1 MTHKIIEKFIPMVS
15 GIAKTFGKNCEVV
28 LHEFKDLKKSIVAI
42 ENGHITGRNINSPMT
57 ELSLDKV
64 REGKVDSDII
74 NYSEK
79 STDGRVLKSSTMFIR
94 DDNNKLI
101 GCLCINI
108 DITDFIA
115 AKSVLNDIMKIGN
128 VEDKDSNKN
137 KINIVLSDI
146 VKETIDKLGKP
157 VIYLSKDEKVS
168 IVNDLDNQGAF
179 LIKGAIDYVAKVLQ
193 VSKYTIYNYLDEI
206 KGGK

>member
-1 MTHKIIEKFIPMVS
+1 MVNPIILKFVPMVT
-15 GIAKTFGKNCEVV
+15 GISRTFGKNCEVV

-42 ENGHITGRNINSPMT
+42 ENGHVTGRTINSPMT
-57 ELSLDKV
+57 KLSLNKV
-64 REGKVDSDII
+64 REGKIDSDII

-79 STDGRVLKSSTMFIR
+79 TIDGRVLKSSTMFIK
-94 DDNNKLI
+94 DDSGEFI

-115 AKSVLNDIMKIGN
+115 ARSLIDDIMKIGN
-128 VEDKDSNKN
+128 NKTEKTTEN
-137 KINIVLSDI
+137 KINVVLSDT
-146 VKETIDKLGKP
+146 VKATIDSFGKP
-157 VIYLSKDEKVS
+157 VIYLSKDEKVI
-168 IVNDLDNQGAF
+168 IVNDLDKQGVF
-179 LIKGAIDYVAKVLQ
+179 LIKGAIDYVADILQ

>member
-1 MTHKIIEKFIPMVS
+1 MTNPIILKFVPMVT
-15 GIAKTFGKNCEVV
+15 GISKTFGKNCEVV

-42 ENGHITGRNINSPMT
+42 ENGHVTGRSVNSPMT
-57 ELSLDKV
+57 ELSLNKV
-64 REGKVDSDII
+64 REGTVDSDII

-79 STDGRVLKSSTMFIR
+79 TIDGRILKSSTMFIK
-94 DDNNKLI
+94 DDAENYI

-115 AKSVLNDIMKIGN
+115 AKNLLGDIMKIGDN
-128 VEDKDSNKN
+128 EIEENKKN
-137 KINIVLSDI
+137 KVNIILSDI
-146 VKETIDKLGKP
+146 VKSAIKELGKP
-157 VIYLSKDEKVS
+157 VIYLSKDEKVL
-168 IVNDLDNQGAF
+168 IVNNLDNQGAF
-179 LIKGAIDYVAKVLQ
+179 LIKGAIDYVAKILQ